1 MKTQLIALLA
11 AKALHKIKI
20 FDEPQSIFADGI
32 NPNGGYSLPAHQD
45 DAAADDWIVT
55 ITPEV
60 FANAPTDDAGNIDI
74 DALADEIAH
83 NLSHYRRYGSKF

>member
-1 MKTQLIALLA
+1 MKTQLLALLA
-11 AKALHKIKI
+11 AKALRKIKI

-32 NPNGGYSLPAHQD
+32 NPNGGYSLPARQD

-60 FANAPTDDAGNIDI
+60 FANAPTDDAGIIDI

-83 NLSHYRRYGSKF
+83 NLSHYRRNGSKF